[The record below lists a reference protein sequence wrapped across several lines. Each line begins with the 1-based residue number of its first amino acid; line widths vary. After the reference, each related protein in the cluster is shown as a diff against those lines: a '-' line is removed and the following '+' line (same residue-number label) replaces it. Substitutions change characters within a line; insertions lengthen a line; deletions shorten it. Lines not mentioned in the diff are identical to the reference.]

1 MILITGATGR
11 LGKSLV
17 PALLE
22 KGYELRILAKE
33 DETVAWNNVEVV
45 RGEISDFQALDKAC
59 KNIDTVMHLA
69 GIIDYRNKQLTDK
82 VNYEGTR
89 NVVNAALK
97 NSVPR
102 FIFMSSVSVYGKSKY
117 LPMDENHPK
126 NPQSCYGESKL
137 LAENYVLASGLNCVV
152 IRSPAIYGKD
162 YLEGFSN
169 ILNAIKS
176 GKMAVVGNGKNHIQF
191 IHIDDCVQ
199 AFLLVL
205 ENKEANGVFNIAG
218 PDVMTQEQIIALA
231 AKIIGVDAPKK
242 RISKSAAYML
252 ARLEKIKSIVTKR
265 EPRLKPEFVSI
276 ISDDRYYDISRAKH
290 ILGFEPKVDYAQGI
304 REVAKGF
311 GLI

>member
-22 KGYELRILAKE
+22 KGYELRILANE
-33 DETVAWNNVEVV
+33 GENVGWNNVKVV
-45 RGEISDFQALDKAC
+45 RGDINDFQALDKAC
-59 KNIDTVMHLA
+59 KNIDTIIHLA
-69 GIIDYRNKQLTDK
+69 GIIDYHNKQLTDK

-89 NVVNAALK
+89 NIVNAALK

-117 LPMDENHPK
+117 LPMDENHPR
-126 NPQSCYGESKL
+126 NPQNCYGESKL
-137 LAENYVLASGLNCVV
+137 LAENYVLSSGLNCVV

-176 GKMAVVGNGKNHIQF
+176 GKMKIIGDGKNHIQF
-191 IHIDDCVQ
+191 IHVDDCVQ

-218 PDVMTQEQIIALA
+218 PDVMTQEQITALS
-231 AKIIGVDAPKK
+231 AKILGVDAPKK
-242 RISKSAAYML
+242 RIPKAAAYAL
-252 ARLEKIKSIVTKR
+252 AGVEKIKSIVTKR
-265 EPRLKPEFVSI
+265 GPRLKSEFVSI
-276 ISDDRYYDISRAKH
+276 ISDDRYYDISRAKRV
-290 ILGFEPKVDYAQGI
+290 LGFEPKVDYERGI
-304 REVAKGF
+304 REVAKEI
-311 GLI
+311 GLL

>member
-22 KGYELRILAKE
+22 NGYELRILAKE
-33 DETVAWNNVEVV
+33 GENIAWNNVEVV

-59 KNIDTVMHLA
+59 KSIDTVIHLA
-69 GIIDYRNKQLTDK
+69 GIIDYHNKQLTNK
-82 VNYEGTR
+82 INYEGTR

-97 NSVPR
+97 NNVQR
-102 FIFMSSVSVYGKSKY
+102 FIFISSVSVYGKSKY

-152 IRSPAIYGKD
+152 IRSPAIYGKN

-176 GKMAVVGNGKNHIQF
+176 GKMCIIGDGKNHIQF

-205 ENKEANGVFNIAG
+205 ENKDANGVFNIAG
-218 PDVMTQEQIIALA
+218 PDVMTQEQIISLA
-231 AKIIGVDAPKK
+231 AKILGVDAPKNH
-242 RISKSAAYML
+242 ISNAVAYAL
-252 ARLEKIKSIVTKR
+252 AGLEKIKSIFTKH
-265 EPRLKPEFVSI
+265 EPRLKSEFVSI
-276 ISDDRYYDISRAKH
+276 ISDDRYYDISRAKR
-290 ILGFEPKVDYAQGI
+290 ILGFEPKVDYEQGI
-304 REVAKGF
+304 REVAKKF
-311 GLI
+311 GLV